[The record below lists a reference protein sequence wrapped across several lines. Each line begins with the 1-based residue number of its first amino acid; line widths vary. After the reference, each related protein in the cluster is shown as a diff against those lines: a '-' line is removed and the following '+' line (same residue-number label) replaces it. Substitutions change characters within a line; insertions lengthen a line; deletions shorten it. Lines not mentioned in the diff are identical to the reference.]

1 MGQHLELIFLS
12 DDRIEHDK
20 LSEELV
26 KAGVTG
32 EKWGGYLKG
41 GGYGQMTWA
50 CSVKPLDLVVANYE
64 GNWNKHFVTV
74 GFDSAVFRGMTTPN
88 ERKRLVDEFLK
99 LGSELWRAFPFY
111 EGALS
116 PEEEGPLLY
125 SLRQSSTDEMRRLLP
140 LNHHATFLSA
150 AAAQLV
156 NPYQWIPQAHPHSI
170 ITPQGRDGLLVIWD
184 ASSEGFARFL
194 SEEFSIN

>member
-20 LSEELV
+20 LREELV

-32 EKWGGYLKG
+32 KKWDGYLKG
-41 GGYGQMTWA
+41 GGYGQMTWE

-64 GNWNKHFVTV
+64 GIWNKHFVV
-74 GFDSAVFRGMTTPN
+74 AGFDSAVFRGMTTPN
-88 ERKRLVDEFLK
+88 ERRRLVDEFLE

-125 SLRQSSTDEMRRLLP
+125 SLRQSSTDEMRRRLP
-140 LNHHATFLSA
+140 LNHHATFLGATA
-150 AAAQLV
+150 AELV
-156 NPYQWIPQAHPHSI
+156 KPYQWIPQAHPHSI

-184 ASSEGFARFL
+184 ASSEGLARFL